1 LESPDG
7 PGIPL
12 RDSEIPIH
20 KRTDLA
26 ADTINGSDRLVV
38 QLIEAD
44 DLPPIVAISWPARPT
59 MCNPDRFRDTA
70 AAVARLMASEHRT
83 GQNQVGAVTPLTTE
97 QTSALAIS
105 KPGPLLLLTQAGQRA
120 HDL

>member
-1 LESPDG
+1 
-7 PGIPL
+7 
-12 RDSEIPIH
+12 
-20 KRTDLA
+20 
-26 ADTINGSDRLVV
+26 
-38 QLIEAD
+38 
-44 DLPPIVAISWPARPT
+44 